1 MLRFYPHDQSGGQ
14 EWRWDKSI
22 GGKILFYKAPDSFLS
37 KVECLSSSKGTGTL
51 QQVHRIQDSLGL
63 SLQIASPKDKCPLF
77 PCQGLV
83 FGVKG
88 CTWHSLKFC
97 HSYSAVLCLLF
108 SSGSPQA
115 VGGKYL
121 FKLLPNRPSGIVY
134 Q

>member
-1 MLRFYPHDQSGGQ
+1 MSVQDFP
-14 EWRWDKSI
+14 
-22 GGKILFYKAPDSFLS
+22 YKADSKIKLLRS
-37 KVECLSSSKGTGTL
+37 SRWQVQSIKLQARGPSEHWTLCDCLDL
-51 QQVHRIQDSLGL
+51 IL
-63 SLQIASPKDKCPLF
+63 IASPKDQCPLF

-115 VGGKYL
+115 VGGSDCGEGASSP
-121 FKLLPNRPSGIVY
+121 LLVY
-134 Q
+134 HVAGNQKQQ